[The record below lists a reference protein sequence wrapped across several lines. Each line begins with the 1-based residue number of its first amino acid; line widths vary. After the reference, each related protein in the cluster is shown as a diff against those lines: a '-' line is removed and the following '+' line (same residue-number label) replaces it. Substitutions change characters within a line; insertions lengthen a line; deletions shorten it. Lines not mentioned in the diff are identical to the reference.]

1 MDPIQISVEDYLAKF
16 QWDTAHYAYDKALA
30 ELGALCLK
38 AQKSSDDQVK
48 QQMDKINGLKNQ
60 LVLLTKKKGSIYTQI
75 DLADKVYE
83 NSAQI
88 KADQFVNSHYQV
100 AEDRANA
107 RMTTVLVAVHQK
119 RKVEFEGTF
128 WKLLVDFNMA
138 AIDGWERR
146 TEKDLIHEYR
156 EVREADFKEK
166 LEDWEKR
173 VALRKKQEEN
183 ERKEQEIAGG
193 NINDSE
199 AMSKVEKDEPAPKF
213 QDMPDSEIKPLV
225 KDKLALAKKDKIA
238 DINKHPSAVPGACKT
253 LPLPADKDGNVILS
267 VTCMREDINDY
278 IKVCKKNGF
287 YAQQFDYD
295 MQGHLNREEQRK
307 KIGKDLEN
315 TLSRSKKIIDQHFST
330 VFKALVHIKIMR
342 VFIDSVLRF
351 GLPRE
356 SRFFMGII
364 KPAKGQDSKIF
375 TELTNHFA
383 EEHLKEFY
391 GEKQEA

>member
-1 MDPIQISVEDYLAKF
+1 M
-16 QWDTAHYAYDKALA
+16 
-30 ELGALCLK
+30 
-38 AQKSSDDQVK
+38 
-48 QQMDKINGLKNQ
+48 
-60 LVLLTKKKGSIYTQI
+60 
-75 DLADKVYE
+75 
-83 NSAQI
+83 
-88 KADQFVNSHYQV
+88 
-100 AEDRANA
+100 
-107 RMTTVLVAVHQK
+107 
-119 RKVEFEGTF
+119 
-128 WKLLVDFNMA
+128 
-138 AIDGWERR
+138 
-146 TEKDLIHEYR
+146 
-156 EVREADFKEK
+156 
-166 LEDWEKR
+166 
-173 VALRKKQEEN
+173 RKKQEEN

-213 QDMPDSEIKPLV
+213 QDMLDSDIKPLV